1 MSRVRAV
8 VDTNVLV
15 SGVISR
21 GALHRVLLAW
31 LRGAFQL
38 VAAQALYDEIEAVL
52 HRPRIRERYRIS
64 DAEVALLLQ
73 RLSACIESSH
83 SVTRLGVEVR
93 DPEDEHVLA
102 AAVDGQVEYLVTGD
116 NDLLALRD
124 HPAVAPLRVVTVHE
138 FLAVLAD
145 EAG

>member
-38 VAAQALYDEIEAVL
+38 VASQALYDEIEAVL

-93 DPEDEHVLA
+93 DPEDEHVLGC
-102 AAVDGQVEYLVTGD
+102 VDILSQPDESTGELEESQVSSVQFVKPGEYPAKVLYLV
-116 NDLLALRD
+116 
-124 HPAVAPLRVVTVHE
+124 
-138 FLAVLAD
+138 D
-145 EAG
+145 EALH